1 MAINTEKFSELHRK
15 NMEAAMRLAQMSIE
29 NSQRV
34 MALQADLAKSL
45 FESSV
50 NSAKA
55 QAAVK
60 SPQDLLRLQADYARE
75 TAGRVVEIAKQVA
88 EIGNAARSE
97 FSQVLTEQLA
107 SGKEELGS
115 SLQGLMKSLPVG
127 MPNMTQAMEQAV
139 ATANS
144 AFEQITKVSAAAMG
158 VAAGAAKKTKAK
170 K

>member
-1 MAINTEKFSELHRK
+1 MAFNSEKFSELHRK
-15 NMEAAMRLAQMSIE
+15 NMETAMRLAQMSID

-50 NSAKA
+50 SSAKA

-60 SPQDLLRLQADYARE
+60 NPQDLLRLQADYARE
-75 TAGRVVEIAKQVA
+75 TAGRVVDIAKQVA
-88 EIGNAARSE
+88 EIGNTARSE

-107 SGKEELGS
+107 SGKEELAS
-115 SLQGLMKSLPVG
+115 SLQGFMKSLQTA
-127 MPNMTQAMEQAV
+127 MPNISQAMEQAV

-144 AFEQITKVSAAAMG
+144 AFEQITKASAAAMG
-158 VAAGAAKKTKAK
+158 VSTGAAKKAKAK